1 MGGAVKSW
9 VKDLGDTLE
18 GTVNTVGNL
27 GEGILQADLDKV
39 AGATTGLATD
49 ILGAGTGATSVIEGV
64 KLGGAAIADVT
75 GVTAMQERLQQEAE
89 LSAAE
94 ARRRALISDAMAR
107 NQGGEDA
114 KITLN
119 SQRNR
124 RKGNVSATGIA
135 GMDTSVKTGVQ
146 G

>member
-1 MGGAVKSW
+1 MGGAIKSW
-9 VKDLGDTLE
+9 VKEVGNQLEDLRDNTGDIIEGSLQGDLGKIGDASLGNLE
-18 GTVNTVGNL
+18 IVTGVRQSKNAFNTV
-27 GEGILQADLDKV
+27 V
-39 AGATTGLATD
+39 AG
-49 ILGAGTGATSVIEGV
+49 INE
-64 KLGGAAIADVT
+64 VT

-89 LSAAE
+89 LSASE

-124 RKGNVSATGIA
+124 RKGNASATGIA